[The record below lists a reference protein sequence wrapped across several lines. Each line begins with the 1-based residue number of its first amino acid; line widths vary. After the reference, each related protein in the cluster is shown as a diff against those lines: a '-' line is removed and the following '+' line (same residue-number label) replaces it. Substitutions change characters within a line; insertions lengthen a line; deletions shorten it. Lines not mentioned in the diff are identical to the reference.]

1 MCRRFTGCFLVII
14 CLMSPLL
21 FSAMPAFAEEAAGGQ
36 SESTQERPSWFLKE
50 RTANLVATV
59 FFSALVLAFIFLGK
73 KGKRFYIRP
82 IAGLFAVEDAV
93 GRAAEMGRPVSFVPG
108 LSDISDPAT
117 VASMSIL
124 SKAAHRAAKLRCR
137 VLVPNYSALTFP
149 VARAVV
155 QDAFIRAGR
164 AESFM
169 PDDVMFFTSRH
180 MTYTMAVVGT
190 MTRQK
195 PAANFLVGHFYSE
208 SLILAE
214 TGASLGAVQIGA
226 CDSVSQLPFFITTC
240 DHTLIGEE
248 LFAAGAL
255 LSDDPLARS
264 SIAAHDW
271 FKVAAAA
278 FMIFALVLW
287 GLDALGVQ
295 GAGELAMQLASL
307 LKEGN

>member
-1 MCRRFTGCFLVII
+1 MCLRAASCFFVFI
-14 CLMSPLL
+14 CLMSPVL
-21 FSAMPAFAEEAAGGQ
+21 FFASPVSARDNAAQ
-36 SESTQERPSWFLKE
+36 SEDAEPQPSWFLKE

-59 FFSALVLAFIFLGK
+59 SFSALVLVFVFWGK
-73 KGKRFYIRP
+73 RGKRFYIRP
-82 IAGLFAVEDAV
+82 IAGLFAVEEAV
-93 GRAAEMGRPVSFVPG
+93 GRAAEMGRPVFFVPG
-108 LSDISDPAT
+108 LSDVSDPAT
-117 VASMSIL
+117 VASMSML
-124 SKAAHRAAKLRCR
+124 SKVAHRAAKLRCR
-137 VLVPNYSALTFP
+137 VSVPNYSALTFP
-149 VARAVV
+149 VARTVV
-155 QDAFIRAGR
+155 QDAFVRAGR
-164 AESFM
+164 AESFV

-180 MTYTMAVVGT
+180 MTYTMAVIGT

-226 CDSVSQLPFFITTC
+226 CDAVSQLPFFITTC

-264 SIAAHDW
+264 SIAAHDC

-278 FMIFALVLW
+278 LMIFALVLW
-287 GLDALGVQ
+287 GLEALGIQ
-295 GAGELAMQLASL
+295 GAEGLAVQLASL
-307 LKEGN
+307 LREGN